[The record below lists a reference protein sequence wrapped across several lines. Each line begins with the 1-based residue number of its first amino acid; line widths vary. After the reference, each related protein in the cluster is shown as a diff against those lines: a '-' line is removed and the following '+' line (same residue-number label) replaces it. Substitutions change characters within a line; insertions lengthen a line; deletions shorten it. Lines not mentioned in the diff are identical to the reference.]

1 MLAGTWDM
9 VDIALV
15 FVGFG
20 VLIHLLLLL
29 AAIYFIPRV
38 LAEEEHEDPPEQPP
52 NGHAG

>member
-1 MLAGTWDM
+1 M

-20 VLIHLLLLL
+20 VLIHLLLLV

-38 LAEEEHEDPPEQPP
+38 LAEEEREEPTEHPP